1 MSFKLARDKL
11 IELLEDA
18 TPITSIAG
26 SGSSFMFIDSGET
39 DRLGRTRSFF
49 VALRSGSIGGV
60 LTSMTR
66 IYQCDLDVS
75 VFYKNVRSQKQ
86 MDEIVVSDYEVLT
99 ESLINNSQ
107 WDYNTT
113 GLRRVAV
120 AGETILDYEIDEDE
134 NGVLMTI
141 SVSLEYE

>member
-1 MSFKLARDKL
+1 
-11 IELLEDA
+11 
-18 TPITSIAG
+18 
-26 SGSSFMFIDSGET
+26 
-39 DRLGRTRSFF
+39 
-49 VALRSGSIGGV
+49 
-60 LTSMTR
+60 
-66 IYQCDLDVS
+66 
-75 VFYKNVRSQKQ
+75 